1 MPQSVRESRIC
12 NNRKNFNDMRDQK
25 ISRLLTKRVGSN
37 ISSRSKSTYSITQ
50 DAFTVGELL
59 KILVIIGVISTAA
72 HLYNLRLTPASSP
85 AKDSAETTSKTAE
98 VK

>member
-1 MPQSVRESRIC
+1 MSQAVGESMVCDNGRKF
-12 NNRKNFNDMRDQK
+12 NNMRDQK
-25 ISRLLTKRVGSN
+25 ISRLLTKKTRSN

-85 AKDSAETTSKTAE
+85 AKDATETTSKAT
-98 VK
+98 KIK

>member
-1 MPQSVRESRIC
+1 MSQAVGETRVCDNGEKF
-12 NNRKNFNDMRDQK
+12 NNMRDQK
-25 ISRLLTKRVGSN
+25 ISRLLSKKTGSN
-37 ISSRSKSTYSITQ
+37 ISSRSKITCSITQ

-59 KILVIIGVISTAA
+59 KILIIIGVISAAA

-85 AKDSAETTSKTAE
+85 AKDATETTSKATK